1 MKKMNLA
8 ILGAGRIA
16 ISMATT
22 VSQMEE
28 VHLYAVAARDG
39 ARAKAFAEKYGVEK
53 SYGSYEE
60 MLCDEQVD
68 LVYIATPHSLHCE
81 QAKLCIAHGK
91 PVLCEKAFAMNARET
106 REMLNYAHEKGV
118 FIAEAMWARYTPQAQ
133 KLRELACGIGAGT
146 TGKRETFDEGKCPG
160 DGSGRPQGRIGT
172 IIGLTANLG
181 YQVMNKERLIRP
193 ELGGGA
199 LLDLG
204 VYTMNFAT
212 WILGDDVQSLTT
224 SMVPLE
230 ADGDISYWREPTA
243 VSSEKK
249 AGTVETPPREARR
262 QDVQPMQNAS
272 REAGTVDKSEFI
284 NLVYPDGTIAGLF
297 NTMEA
302 VTDRRGII
310 FGTEGRIEV
319 ENVNN
324 FGEIRIYNNRYE
336 LVETIPQPQQISGY
350 EYEVLACKR
359 ALEQGKLECEEMP
372 HAHTLRVMELLDEI
386 RSEWE

>member
-16 ISMATT
+16 VSMANT
-22 VSQMEE
+22 VSQMDE
-28 VHLYAVAARDG
+28 VNLYAIAARDG
-39 ARAKAFAEKYGVEK
+39 SRAKAFAEKYGAEK

-60 MLCDEQVD
+60 MLCDERVD

-81 QAKLCIAHGK
+81 QAKLCISHGK
-91 PVLCEKAFAMNARET
+91 AVLCEKAFAMNAREA
-106 REMLNYAHEKGV
+106 REMIAYAHEKGV
-118 FIAEAMWARYTPQAQ
+118 FIAEAMWTRYTPQAQ
-133 KLRELACGIGAGT
+133 KLRELACGTGAAEVIGSEN
-146 TGKRETFDEGKCPG
+146 KDEAR
-160 DGSGRPQGRIGT
+160 SSRPQGRIGT

-181 YQVMNKERLIRP
+181 YQVMHKERLVRP

-199 LLDLG
+199 LLNLG
-204 VYTMNFAT
+204 VYTINFAT
-212 WILGDDVQSLTT
+212 WILGDEVQSFTT
-224 SMVPLE
+224 SMVPLD
-230 ADGDISYWREPTA
+230 AG
-243 VSSEKK
+243 VSAFSH
-249 AGTVETPPREARR
+249 
-262 QDVQPMQNAS
+262 QDAQPVQNAS
-272 REAGTVDKSEFI
+272 REAGTVDKSEFV

-297 NTMEA
+297 QTMEA

-336 LVETIPQPQQISGY
+336 LVETIPQPKQITGY

-359 ALEQGKLECEEMP
+359 ALEQGKLECGEMP

-386 RSEWE
+386 RGEWTK

>member
-16 ISMATT
+16 VSMAST
-22 VSQMEE
+22 VSQMDE
-28 VHLYAVAARDG
+28 VSLYAVAARDG
-39 ARAKAFAEKYGVEK
+39 ARAKAFAEKYGAEK

-106 REMLNYAHEKGV
+106 REMLDYAHEKGV
-118 FIAEAMWARYTPQAQ
+118 FIAEAMWTRYTPQAR
-133 KLRELACGIGAGT
+133 KLRELACGTVLPQAVDGKGMPSDAGT
-146 TGKRETFDEGKCPG
+146 DSRDG
-160 DGSGRPQGRIGT
+160 DGRPHGRIGT
-172 IIGLTANLG
+172 IVGLTANLG
-181 YQVMNKERLIRP
+181 YRVMEKERLVRP

-224 SMVPLE
+224 SMVPLDGTSRL
-230 ADGDISYWREPTA
+230 AD
-243 VSSEKK
+243 
-249 AGTVETPPREARR
+249 
-262 QDVQPMQNAS
+262 
-272 REAGTVDKSEFI
+272 TVDKSEFVS
-284 NLVYPDGTIAGLF
+284 LVYPDGTAAGLF

-324 FGEIRIYNNRYE
+324 FGEIRIYNNQYE
-336 LVETIPQPQQISGY
+336 LIETIPQPKQITGY

-359 ALEQGKLECEEMP
+359 ALEQGRLDCEEMP

-386 RSEWE
+386 RDAWEK

>member
-1 MKKMNLA
+1 MNLA

-106 REMLNYAHEKGV
+106 REMLDYAHEKGV

-146 TGKRETFDEGKCPG
+146 TGKREASDEEKCPG
-160 DGSGRPQGRIGT
+160 DGSSRPQGRIGT
-172 IIGLTANLG
+172 IVGLTANLG

-230 ADGDISYWREPTA
+230 ADGDISYWREPAA

-249 AGTVETPPREARR
+249 
-262 QDVQPMQNAS
+262 
-272 REAGTVDKSEFI
+272 AGTVDKSEFI